1 MYIWVCL
8 LGMYNDDYD
17 DYVMLWY
24 DMFYGICEYGVEDS
38 GLVLCMIC
46 IHSWQVL

>member
-24 DMFYGICEYGVEDS
+24 VICEYGVEDS